1 MKKLLYVF
9 VVIIF
14 IKSIHTNLF
23 CPKSSKPP
31 KSIEIDESFKIIAQM
46 SGKNYSTIII
56 NNRVFFKDTPK
67 ITFYSSN
74 YYDSSYCATNFLIP
88 TKEEYESLISSL
100 GGKAYSTLTQ
110 ANGFNLTENKYF
122 LTKNKTNSG
131 NYNYYLM
138 YLDGKNVKISNF
150 TISSIS
156 IDKISINCI
165 LSFPKTTKFLY
176 DRDFGELEYGTSTT
190 IKTDNNYI
198 NGYLWRVSQNAFYKS
213 SSISPKFTQS
223 GRHRIE
229 LWAKVVN
236 GDDIYLCDYVYVK
249 KKKVTSTQDFSDS
262 AIKKIETNFKMT
274 YTNQLHFEH
283 SNSAV
288 SPRID
293 GGYYVSFSDDSKF
306 IHVLSYDKD
315 DNLLKDLNTNEKGYI
330 LDITTTDYGFAIYIR
345 DAVNSNHSY
354 LRIYNKIFELINTIE
369 IMNNDI
375 ANKDIDSDI
384 TKQIIKYDSKGSP
397 VFGMRFMYD
406 PDNGKLIYSR
416 GRIFLIFAHYNHF
429 TDGGGHTGDT
439 VVTFNDVLKDM
450 DFGITWG
457 ASHSLIQSVTA
468 DDLYFWSAALSDA
481 YPEGINVEYT
491 SKKNFYTSS
500 YYYDPVNK
508 KYNSR
513 ISTENNEL
521 AGYITPYYNGLA
533 DGKLGGILYYEKL
546 GLYAMVYAKTPV
558 ASNEENGGQNIIY
571 VTIWKFENNQIID
584 KQIKIIKNFGES
596 INVMQLRAGKYGDDK
611 IFIIYTPTTTSGS
624 QWYGNVP
631 KGTIPK
637 LFIIS
642 LPSLSFIK
650 NDVQINSLLMNTNED
665 LRTFNDGVL
674 IWATSN
680 SNGNLVINKVG
691 TQRLDPSY
699 DDISYILS
707 EKDLIEVEDEENQEE
722 EINEEEEQNDETDKE
737 EEINE
742 EEEQNDETDKEEE
755 QNDET
760 DKEEEWHEDTD
771 DGEEEEEEWQG
782 KKENN
787 GGDGSKNPLNNRTTF
802 TILIASIIGIIILIV
817 GLFLL
822 CRCIRRKKF
831 DGEVNLNEVK
841 NEMLVK

>member
-9 VVIIF
+9 VVFIF

-23 CPKSSKPP
+23 CPKNSKPP

-67 ITFYSSN
+67 ITSYSS
-74 YYDSSYCATNFLIP
+74 YYSDSSYCATNFLIP

-131 NYNYYLM
+131 NFNYYFM

-150 TISSIS
+150 TISSIPK
-156 IDKISINCI
+156 DKISINCI

-176 DRDFGELEYGTSTT
+176 DGDFGELEYGTSTT
-190 IKTDNNYI
+190 IKIDNNYI
-198 NGYLWRVSQNAFYKS
+198 NGYLWRVSQTVFYKS

-236 GDDIYLCDYVYVK
+236 GDDIYLCDYIYVK
-249 KKKVTSTQDFSDS
+249 KKKVTSTQDFSDN

-274 YTNQLHFEH
+274 YVNKLHFEH

-293 GGYYVSFSDDSKF
+293 GGYYVSFSDGLKF

-345 DAVNSNHSY
+345 DADNSNHSY
-354 LRIYNKIFELINTIE
+354 LRIYNKNFELINTIE

-384 TKQIIKYDSKGSP
+384 TKQIIRYDSNGSP

-406 PDNGKLIYSR
+406 PHNGKLIYSR

-429 TDGGGHTGDT
+429 NEQGGHTGDT

-457 ASHSLIQSVTA
+457 ASHSLIQSVTV

-513 ISTENNEL
+513 ISTENSEL
-521 AGYITPYYNGLA
+521 AGYITPYHNGQA

-558 ASNEENGGQNIIY
+558 ASTEENGGKNIIY

-584 KQIKIIKNFGES
+584 MQIKTIKNFGENN
-596 INVMQLRAGKYGDDK
+596 NVMQLRAGKYGDDK
-611 IFIIYTPTTTSGS
+611 IFIIYAPTTTSGS
-624 QWYGNVP
+624 HLYGNVP

-637 LFIIS
+637 VFIIS
-642 LPSLSFIK
+642 LPSLSIIK
-650 NDVQINSLLMNTNED
+650 NDVQIDSLLMNTNED

-691 TQRLDPSY
+691 TQRLDSSY

-707 EKDLIEVEDEENQEE
+707 EKDLLEVEDEDNQEE
-722 EINEEEEQNDETDKE
+722 ENNE
-737 EEINE
+737 
-742 EEEQNDETDKEEE
+742 EEE

-771 DGEEEEEEWQG
+771 DDEGEEEEWKG

-787 GGDGSKNPLNNRTTF
+787 GGDDSKNPLNNRTTL

-831 DGEVNLNEVK
+831 DGELNLNEVK